1 MHLFDGHNDLLY
13 RMWQC
18 GTDPAH
24 DGAMARGLASVD
36 GHLDLTRASAAGFTG
51 GLFALFVPNSAAGEE
66 LSGGQPPSYE
76 DASVICAD
84 MLTLADEMVARFG
97 DNIAKC
103 LTVSD
108 ILAAQDASKI
118 AMVLHIEGAEMISA
132 DCHEIEML
140 YQRGIRS
147 LGPLWS
153 RPNLFGEGVP
163 LQFPGSPDQGDG
175 LSDAGKRLVRTCNHY
190 GIMLDLSH
198 LNEKGFW
205 DIAKLS
211 DKPLVA
217 THSNVHRLCPS
228 PRNLTDRQLDAIA
241 ESGGIVGLC
250 FATGYLRT
258 DGEKNPD
265 TSLALLVKHCDA
277 LIETLGEGGVAL
289 GSDFDGACIPN
300 AIGDC
305 TGMSALEHAFRQAG
319 YDDALLHRLFSQNWL
334 DMLTRQIG

>member
-1 MHLFDGHNDLLY
+1 MHFFDGHNDLLY

-18 GTDPAH
+18 DNDPPHA
-24 DGAMARGLASVD
+24 GAMARGYASAD

-51 GLFALFVPNSAAGEE
+51 GLFALFIPNSAAGEE

-76 DASVICAD
+76 AASIICTD
-84 MLTLADEMVARFG
+84 MLALVDELVARFG

-108 ILAAQDASKI
+108 ILAAHDARKI

-153 RPNLFGEGVP
+153 RPNRFGEGVP
-163 LQFPGSPDQGDG
+163 LQFPGFPDQGSG
-175 LSDAGKRLVRTCNHY
+175 LSDAGKRLVRTCNQY

-205 DIAKLS
+205 DVAKLT

-241 ESGGIVGLC
+241 ETGGLVGLC
-250 FATGYLRT
+250 FATSYLRK

-265 TSLALLVKHCDA
+265 TSLALLVQHCDA

-289 GSDFDGACIPN
+289 GSDFDGACIPD

-305 TGMSALEHAFRQAG
+305 TGMPALEGALRQAG

-334 DMLTRQIG
+334 DMLSRQIG